1 MSKRYTLNPIRTEAD
16 YEAAL
21 TQAGRYFDAEPNPN
35 SAEGAHFD
43 ALITL
48 IEAWETKHHPVLPAD
63 PVEAIKFR
71 MEQAGL
77 TARDL
82 TTAIGGMNRVYEVL
96 NRKRGLSL
104 AMIRK
109 LHDQFGMPLNA
120 LVGVDV
126 TQARTA

>member
-1 MSKRYTLNPIRTEAD
+1 MSKRHTLKPIRTEED

-21 TQAGRYFDAEPNPN
+21 AQAGRYFDAEPDPD

-48 IEAWETKHHPVLPAD
+48 IEAWEAKHYPVLPAD

-77 TARDL
+77 TPRDL
-82 TTAIGGMNRVYEVL
+82 TSAIGGVNRVYEVL

-109 LHDQFGMPLNA
+109 LHDKFGMPLNA
-120 LVGVDV
+120 LVGVKV
-126 TQARTA
+126 THARVA